1 MLLARC
7 KSEAADGATIVNI
20 EAENDGQFEIDDG
33 DPRDQIAR
41 LETRLEELAEAM
53 ARCRKIKLV
62 SQIAIAG
69 GGLWMVAAIIGIIGF
84 DPVAM
89 MAAFAAVIGGT
100 VMYGSNTTTSQEI
113 DAAIKDAEADRAEL
127 IGMLRLRVVGEGDDN
142 VERMRRRD

>member
-1 MLLARC
+1 
-7 KSEAADGATIVNI
+7 VNF
-20 EAENDGQFEIDDG
+20 EAENDEQLETDDG

-53 ARCRKIKLV
+53 GRCRKIKLI

-69 GGLWMVAAIIGIIGF
+69 GGTWMVAATIGIIGF
-84 DPVAM
+84 DPVAL
-89 MAAFAAVIGGT
+89 MAAIAAVIGGT

-127 IGMLRLRVVGEGDDN
+127 IGMLKLRVVGEGEW
-142 VERMRRRD
+142 ER